1 MHNLRLLL
9 LLGLSLL
16 VTGVHAATVTL
27 AWDASPDAS
36 VTGYKIYVG
45 TSSNSFTFSTNN
57 VGNVLTTTIT
67 NLSNGVTYWFAATAY
82 NVDAE
87 SDFSNQVSYRPPFP
101 KPTPPSSLRRVTA
114 AVKEW
119 LNGNSVLALAEL
131 APIFERRK
139 QVEYVAAVPTAYIFV
154 GQRTQGTRN

>member
-9 LLGLSLL
+9 ILGLSLL
-16 VTGVHAATVTL
+16 VTGVHAASVTL

-45 TSSNSFTFSTNN
+45 TSSNTFNFSTNN
-57 VGNVLTTTIT
+57 AGNALTITLT
-67 NLSNGVTYWFAATAY
+67 NLSYGVTYWFVATAY

-87 SDFSNQVSYRPPFP
+87 SDFSNQISYRPPFP
-101 KPTPPSSLRRVTA
+101 KPAPPSTLRRVTA
-114 AVKEW
+114 AVKKW
-119 LNGNSVLALAEL
+119 LDGHSVLALAEL

-139 QVEYVAAVPTAYIFV
+139 QVEDVAAVTTAHIFV
-154 GQRTQGTRN
+154 GQRAQGTWN